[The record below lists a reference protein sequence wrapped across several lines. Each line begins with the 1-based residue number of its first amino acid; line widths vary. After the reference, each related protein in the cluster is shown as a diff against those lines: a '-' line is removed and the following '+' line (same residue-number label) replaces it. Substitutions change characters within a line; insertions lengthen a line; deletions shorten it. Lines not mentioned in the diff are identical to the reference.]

1 MKISFYEI
9 HQHSLRK
16 QNNRLKVVDGGAHFS
31 LVDKCRLLQLLWLS
45 GQLQAVSAN
54 IIRFLKLEIPDYLMM
69 AKVEMF

>member
-1 MKISFYEI
+1 MSFYDI

-31 LVDKCRLLQLLWLS
+31 LVDKCRLLQLLWFI

-54 IIRFLKLEIPDYLMM
+54 IIRFLKLDIPNFPMM
-69 AKVEMF
+69 AKVEML